1 MAVSKKRIRPDRLA
15 QVTSPIKYITE
26 NGFSI
31 VRLSEIDH
39 SVIDTPKECHF
50 LVQHENGAEREVRV
64 GFAEHLITTLR
75 IRRRI
80 PLSETSPFWVVCAE
94 SFLARYLWEKNEC
107 PTEPQSIINELSPD
121 ELMLALHWRDR
132 EDDGAS

>member
-31 VRLSEIDH
+31 VRRSEIDR

-50 LVQHENGAEREVRV
+50 LVQHENGAEREVKV
-64 GFAEHLITTLR
+64 GFAEHLITTLQ
-75 IRRRI
+75 IRKRI
-80 PLSETSPFWVVCAE
+80 PFSETSPFWVVCAE
-94 SFLARYLWEKNEC
+94 SCLANYLWEK
-107 PTEPQSIINELSPD
+107 TEYPLDGRLNIDELSPD

-132 EDDGAS
+132 E